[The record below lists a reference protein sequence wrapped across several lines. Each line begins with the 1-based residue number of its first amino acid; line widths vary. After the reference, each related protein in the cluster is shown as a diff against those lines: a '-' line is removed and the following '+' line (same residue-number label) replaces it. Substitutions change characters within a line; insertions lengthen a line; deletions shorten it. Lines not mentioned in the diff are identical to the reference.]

1 MRIRSKI
8 RTIKDFPKPG
18 VMFRDVSTLFSDP
31 DGIKMILDSFKEQYS
46 TREDIDLIVGI
57 ESRGFIVGS
66 LIASAV
72 NKGFIMIRKAGKLP
86 GEILSQSY
94 DLEYGKDS
102 LEIHKDAF
110 PVGSRILIV
119 DDLIATGGTAIAAIS
134 LVEQLGGIVSE
145 LAFIID
151 LPDLGGSKK
160 ITIDGYK
167 ILYLTQFEGA

>member
-1 MRIRSKI
+1 MNIKSKI

-31 DGIKMILDSFKEQYS
+31 DGIKMILDSFKEQYN

-66 LIASAV
+66 LIASAL
-72 NKGFIMIRKAGKLP
+72 NKGFVMIRKPGKLP

-134 LVEQLGGIVSE
+134 LVEQLEGIVSE
-145 LAFIID
+145 LAFIVD
-151 LPDLGGSKK
+151 LPDLGGSTQ
-160 ITIDGYK
+160 ITNDGYK
-167 ILYLTQFEGA
+167 IFYLTQFEGA

>member
-1 MRIRSKI
+1 MNIKSKI

-31 DGIKMILDSFKEQYS
+31 DGIKMILDSFKEQYN

-66 LIASAV
+66 LIASAL
-72 NKGFIMIRKAGKLP
+72 NKGFVMIRKPGKLP

>member
-1 MRIRSKI
+1 MNIKSKI

-31 DGIKMILDSFKEQYS
+31 DGIKMILDSFKEQYN

-66 LIASAV
+66 LIASAL
-72 NKGFIMIRKAGKLP
+72 NKGFVMIRKPGKLP

-110 PVGSRILIV
+110 PVW
-119 DDLIATGGTAIAAIS
+119 
-134 LVEQLGGIVSE
+134 
-145 LAFIID
+145 
-151 LPDLGGSKK
+151 
-160 ITIDGYK
+160 
-167 ILYLTQFEGA
+167 